1 MATNSSQRPTREWP
15 LLVLALALVCAIC
28 IPLRQWATSSW
39 VDDPHLSLH
48 AAVGVASKGAWRAP
62 EEPSRWTTDRISRLL
77 LGPEQIACYCCF
89 TWAAFILFGRSS
101 ELRRQRRAFGMKL
114 LSTDI
119 GVCILPEDARL
130 LQRKVE
136 QTARGGP
143 YILVTMIRLA
153 LGKYAVSRSGRD
165 VSETIRTQADI
176 DLGRLVSSMATVHYL
191 AWAIP
196 AIGFLGTVRGLAWSM
211 SVDKNIPN
219 FIQSVTQHLNVAF
232 DCTLVALALSLVLM
246 FFIHMVQR
254 DEEGLVLDCQ
264 QYCLE
269 HLVTRLYEL
278 EPERAEVGT
287 PL

>member
-15 LLVLALALVCAIC
+15 LLVLALALVLAVC
-28 IPLRQWATSSW
+28 IPLRQWTTAAAT
-39 VDDPHLSLH
+39 DAPHLALH
-48 AAVGVASKGAWRAP
+48 AAVGPASKGAWRPAD
-62 EEPSRWTTDRISRLL
+62 EPPRWTTDRLGRLL

-89 TWAAFILFGRSS
+89 AWAAFILVGRYK
-101 ELRRQRRAFGMKL
+101 ELRRQRRAFDLNL
-114 LSTDI
+114 LSTDA

-143 YILVTMIRLA
+143 YILATMIRLA

-165 VSETIRTQADI
+165 VSETIRTQADV

-211 SVDKNIPN
+211 SVDKGIPN
-219 FIQSVTQHLNVAF
+219 FIQTVTQHLNVAF
-232 DCTLVALALSLVLM
+232 DCTLVALLLSLVVM
-246 FFIHMVQR
+246 FLVHMVQR
-254 DEEGLVLDCQ
+254 DEEALVLDCQ

-278 EPERAEVGT
+278 EPERTEVGT
-287 PL
+287 PI